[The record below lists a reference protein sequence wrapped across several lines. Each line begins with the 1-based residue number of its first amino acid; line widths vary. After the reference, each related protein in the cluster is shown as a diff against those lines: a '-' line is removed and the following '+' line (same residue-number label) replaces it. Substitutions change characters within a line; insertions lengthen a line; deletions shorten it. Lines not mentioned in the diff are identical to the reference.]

1 MKGRVIKSTGNW
13 YNVKAE
19 QLAKPVSCRVKG
31 KMRLKDLKLTN
42 PIAVGDWVEWEFEDK
57 TQQNGMITGVLPRQ
71 NYIARQSPRQKH
83 ALHLLACNVDQ
94 AIVVTSII
102 EPTVKVGFIDR
113 VLLMTEPHDIPT
125 IIVFNKTDIC
135 GEQELE
141 LLAYLENVYQKI
153 GYTTLRTSTITGEG
167 LEELK
172 SILTDKI
179 TFICGHSG
187 VGKSTLVNSIQ
198 PQLDLRTNEIS
209 AYSGKGQH
217 TTTFAE
223 LYDLSFGG
231 GIIDTPGIKEL
242 AFINMNKMDVAH
254 NFRELFSLS
263 NQCKYG
269 DCLHIEEPNCA
280 VKAAVTSGEVSE
292 TRYNSYLAIIGEV
305 GDLNYW
311 EKHDLLED

>member
-1 MKGRVIKSTGNW
+1 MKGRVTKSTGNW
-13 YNVKAE
+13 YLVKADN
-19 QLAKPVSCRVKG
+19 LPAPVTCRVKG

-42 PIAVGDWVEWEFEDK
+42 PIAVGDWVEWDFEDK
-57 TQQNGMITGVLPRQ
+57 ANQNGMITAVLPRE

-102 EPTVKVGFIDR
+102 QPTVKVGFIDR

-125 IIVFNKTDIC
+125 LIVFNKMDIC
-135 GEQELE
+135 DEQSLE

-153 GYTTLRTSTITGEG
+153 GYKTLRTSTVTGEG

-172 SILTDKI
+172 ELLADKI

-187 VGKSTLVNSIQ
+187 VGKSTLVNAIQ

-209 AYSGKGQH
+209 DYSGKGQH

-223 LYDLSFGG
+223 LHDLSFGG

-242 AFINMNKMDVAH
+242 AFINMDKMEVSH
-254 NFRELFSLS
+254 NFREIFAASHH
-263 NQCKYG
+263 CKYG

-280 VKAAVTSGEVSE
+280 VKQAVANNDISE
-292 TRYNSYLAIIGEV
+292 TRYNSYLAIIGEI

-311 EKHDLLED
+311 EKHDLLDS